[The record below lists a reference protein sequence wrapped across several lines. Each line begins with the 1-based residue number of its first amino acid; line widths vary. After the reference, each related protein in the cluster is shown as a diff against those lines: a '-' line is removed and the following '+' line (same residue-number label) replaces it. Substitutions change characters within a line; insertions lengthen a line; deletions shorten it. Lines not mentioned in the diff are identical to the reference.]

1 MEKEQL
7 ALRLEETW
15 LSLGDGLYSYV
26 YSILKSSAD
35 TEDVLQN
42 VFIRLAR
49 SFEKDREI
57 SDLRPYLY
65 TMARNEAIRQMEQMK
80 KLPVP
85 SESLGSNS
93 VEGAQLQVE
102 GKRDLSQQLSSL
114 PSEQSDVIIL
124 KLFHNLTFKE
134 VAEITK
140 TTLQTVA
147 SRYRYGLQK
156 LKGIVTAGRSKE
168 NCHDSRA

>member
-1 MEKEQL
+1 MNKEQI
-7 ALRLEETW
+7 AQRLEETW

-49 SFEKDREI
+49 SFENDRSI
-57 SDLRPYLY
+57 SNLRPYLY
-65 TMARNEAIRQMEQMK
+65 KMARNEAIRQMEKLK

-85 SESLGSNS
+85 SEDLDSSSIEGS
-93 VEGAQLQVE
+93 QLLIE
-102 GKRDLSQQLSSL
+102 EERDISQQLKSL

-134 VAEITK
+134 VAKITE
-140 TTLQTVA
+140 TTLKTVA

-156 LKGIVTAGRSKE
+156 LKGIITGIKTKE
-168 NCHDSRA
+168 KYHD